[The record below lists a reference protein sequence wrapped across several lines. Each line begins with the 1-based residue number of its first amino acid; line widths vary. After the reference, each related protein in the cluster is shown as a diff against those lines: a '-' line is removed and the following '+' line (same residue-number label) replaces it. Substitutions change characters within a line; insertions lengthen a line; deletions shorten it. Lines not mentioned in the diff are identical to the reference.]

1 MSTFAN
7 TNHMV
12 TALAFG
18 IVLAAPGT
26 PARAQKDAASQT
38 AVSAD
43 GIKRHTTEL
52 ADDKYEGRNAGLAG
66 ERRAGDYI
74 AAEFKRIG
82 LAPAGDGGRYFQE
95 FSFHVMHPVK
105 PWETL
110 PSRNVLGRIEGSDP
124 ALRQEVVV
132 IGAHY
137 DGQGRTGQAD
147 PFRIPAAAGQPAD
160 EIWNSAND
168 NAVSVAAII
177 EIANAIRR
185 SGVAPRRT
193 LLFIAF
199 GAEEHG
205 MTGSIHYI
213 GNPAVA
219 LTSHVGMINLEKIG
233 RLPEKPLSTVG
244 NATSPAWGEILKAA
258 QGTMSAPV
266 MTNPF
271 AVPESDHYPF
281 AAARIPALM
290 LIVSGA
296 PDSHQPADSAD
307 RIDFPRAAEA
317 ANFAMRAALNLANRD
332 QRPVFAPSPMLDMGV
347 SAHLATA
354 AEADARGVPDPN
366 SGLKVTGLI
375 AGLPGAIAGL
385 QPGDL
390 IVEFAGQQFKRTDS
404 VPMLMAML
412 REVLEGKRGVVLPVK
427 LIRGK
432 QTLELV
438 MRLRTPEP

>member
-1 MSTFAN
+1 MIGFGSRIHLATTLA
-7 TNHMV
+7 M
-12 TALAFG
+12 AL
-18 IVLAAPGT
+18 ILATPGT
-26 PARAQKDAASQT
+26 PARAQKDPASQQ

-43 GIKRHTTEL
+43 SIKRHTTEL

-82 LAPAGDGGRYFQE
+82 LTPAGDAGRYFQD

-105 PWETL
+105 AWETL
-110 PSRNVLGRIEGSDP
+110 PSRNVLGRIDGSDP

-147 PFRIPAAAGQPAD
+147 PFRVPATPGQPAD
-160 EIWNSAND
+160 DIWNSAND

-177 EIANAIRR
+177 EIAGAIKR
-185 SGVAPRRT
+185 SGVAPKRT
-193 LLFIAF
+193 LLFVAF

-205 MTGSIHYI
+205 VAGSIHYI
-213 GNPAVA
+213 AQPTVA

-233 RLPEKPLSTVG
+233 RLADKPLNTVG
-244 NATSPAWGEILKAA
+244 NATSPAWNEILKAA
-258 QGTMSAPV
+258 QGTMGAPV

-281 AAARIPALM
+281 AAARIPVLM
-290 LIVSGA
+290 LIGSGA
-296 PDSHQPADSAD
+296 PDSHQPSDSAD
-307 RIDFPRAAEA
+307 RIDFSRAAEA
-317 ANFAMRAALNLANRD
+317 ANFAMRATLVLANRD

-354 AEADARGVPDPN
+354 AEADARGVTDPN
-366 SGLKVTGLI
+366 SGLKVTGVI
-375 AGLPGAIAGL
+375 AGLPGAVAGL
-385 QPGDL
+385 QTGDL

-412 REVLEGKRGVVLPVK
+412 REVLEGKRGVVLPIK

-438 MRLRTPEP
+438 MRLRSPQP